1 MKFDPQKLITFENN
15 FSLPIA
21 GIDEVGRGPLA
32 GPVIAAAV
40 ILDRKNIPEGIN
52 DSKKIPKA
60 KRILLAEKIKENSIY
75 AYGAAS
81 EIEIDE
87 INILQASLLAMKRAS
102 DRLSVVPKTTLI
114 DGNFKPDIKN
124 NTISII
130 KGDSKSVS
138 IAAASILAKV
148 YRDEIMLK
156 YSKQFPEYG
165 FQTNSGYGTKEH
177 LSALKNYGITPIHRK
192 SFKPC
197 LLYTSPSPRDATLS
211 RMPSSA

>member
-1 MKFDPQKLITFENN
+1 MKYDPQKLIAFENN

-102 DRLSVVPKTTLI
+102 DGLSIVPKTILI
-114 DGNFKPDIKN
+114 DGNFKPDTKS

-192 SFKPC
+192 SFKPVHNI
-197 LLYTSPSPRDATLS
+197 LN
-211 RMPSSA
+211 

>member
-1 MKFDPQKLITFENN
+1 MKFDPQKLIAFENN

-102 DRLSVVPKTTLI
+102 DGLSIVPKTTLI

-138 IAAASILAKV
+138 VAAASILAKV

-192 SFKPC
+192 SFKPVHNI
-197 LLYTSPSPRDATLS
+197 LN
-211 RMPSSA
+211 

>member
-1 MKFDPQKLITFENN
+1 MKFDPQKLIAFENN

-75 AYGAAS
+75 SYGAAS

-192 SFKPC
+192 SFKPVHNI
-197 LLYTSPSPRDATLS
+197 LN
-211 RMPSSA
+211 

>member
-1 MKFDPQKLITFENN
+1 MKFDPQKLIAFENY

-87 INILQASLLAMKRAS
+87 INILQASLLAMKRES
-102 DRLSVVPKTTLI
+102 DGLSIVPKTTLI

-192 SFKPC
+192 SFKPVHNI
-197 LLYTSPSPRDATLS
+197 LN
-211 RMPSSA
+211 

>member
-1 MKFDPQKLITFENN
+1 MKFDPQKLIAFENN

-75 AYGAAS
+75 AYGVAS

-192 SFKPC
+192 SFKPVHNI
-197 LLYTSPSPRDATLS
+197 LN
-211 RMPSSA
+211 

>member
-1 MKFDPQKLITFENN
+1 MKYDPQKLIAFENN

-102 DRLSVVPKTTLI
+102 DGLSVVPKTTLI

-192 SFKPC
+192 SFKPVHNI
-197 LLYTSPSPRDATLS
+197 LN
-211 RMPSSA
+211 

>member
-1 MKFDPQKLITFENN
+1 MKFDPQKLIAFENN

-52 DSKKIPKA
+52 DSKKITKA

-102 DRLSVVPKTTLI
+102 DRLSVVPRTTLI

-192 SFKPC
+192 SFKPVHNI
-197 LLYTSPSPRDATLS
+197 LN
-211 RMPSSA
+211 

>member
-1 MKFDPQKLITFENN
+1 MKFDPQKLIAFENN

-102 DRLSVVPKTTLI
+102 DKLSVVPKTTLI

-192 SFKPC
+192 SFKPVHNI
-197 LLYTSPSPRDATLS
+197 LN
-211 RMPSSA
+211 

>member
-1 MKFDPQKLITFENN
+1 MKFNPQKLIAFENN

-102 DRLSVVPKTTLI
+102 DRLSIVPKTTLI

-192 SFKPC
+192 SFKPVHNI
-197 LLYTSPSPRDATLS
+197 LN
-211 RMPSSA
+211 

>member
-1 MKFDPQKLITFENN
+1 MKFDPQKLISFENN

-192 SFKPC
+192 SFKPVHNI
-197 LLYTSPSPRDATLS
+197 LN
-211 RMPSSA
+211 

>member
-1 MKFDPQKLITFENN
+1 MKFDPQKLIAFENN

-102 DRLSVVPKTTLI
+102 DRLLVVPKTTLI

-192 SFKPC
+192 SFKPVHNI
-197 LLYTSPSPRDATLS
+197 LN
-211 RMPSSA
+211 

>member
-1 MKFDPQKLITFENN
+1 MYL
-15 FSLPIA
+15 IA
-21 GIDEVGRGPLA
+21 GTDEVGRGCLA
-32 GPVIAAAV
+32 GPVVAAAV
-40 ILDRKNIPEGIN
+40 ILKKRIDNLR
-52 DSKKIPKA
+52 DSKALSPKIRGELA
-60 KRILLAEKIKENSIY
+60 KKILDNSY
-75 AYGAAS
+75 YGYGLVS
-81 EIEIDE
+81 NQKIDE
-87 INILQASLLAMKRAS
+87 INILNASLLAMKRAS

-192 SFKPC
+192 SFKPVHNI
-197 LLYTSPSPRDATLS
+197 LN
-211 RMPSSA
+211 

>member
-1 MKFDPQKLITFENN
+1 MKFDPQKLIAFENN

-102 DRLSVVPKTTLI
+102 DGLSVVPKTTLI

-130 KGDSKSVS
+130 KGDTKSVS

-192 SFKPC
+192 SFKPVHNI
-197 LLYTSPSPRDATLS
+197 LN
-211 RMPSSA
+211 

>member
-1 MKFDPQKLITFENN
+1 LNFDPQKLIAFENN

-102 DRLSVVPKTTLI
+102 DGLSIVPKTTLI

-192 SFKPC
+192 SFKPVHNI
-197 LLYTSPSPRDATLS
+197 LN
-211 RMPSSA
+211 

>member
-1 MKFDPQKLITFENN
+1 MKFDPQKLIAFENN

-60 KRILLAEKIKENSIY
+60 KRILLAEKIKENSNY

-192 SFKPC
+192 SFKPVHNI
-197 LLYTSPSPRDATLS
+197 LN
-211 RMPSSA
+211 

>member
-1 MKFDPQKLITFENN
+1 LKFDPHKLIAFENN

-192 SFKPC
+192 SFKPVHNI
-197 LLYTSPSPRDATLS
+197 LN
-211 RMPSSA
+211 

>member
-1 MKFDPQKLITFENN
+1 MKFDPQKLIAFENN

-81 EIEIDE
+81 ELEIDK
-87 INILQASLLAMKRAS
+87 INILQASLL
-102 DRLSVVPKTTLI
+102 LSLI
-114 DGNFKPDIKN
+114 HI
-124 NTISII
+124 
-130 KGDSKSVS
+130 
-138 IAAASILAKV
+138 
-148 YRDEIMLK
+148 
-156 YSKQFPEYG
+156 
-165 FQTNSGYGTKEH
+165 
-177 LSALKNYGITPIHRK
+177 
-192 SFKPC
+192 
-197 LLYTSPSPRDATLS
+197 
-211 RMPSSA
+211 

>member
-1 MKFDPQKLITFENN
+1 MKFDPQKLIAFENN

-81 EIEIDE
+81 EKEIDE

-192 SFKPC
+192 SFKPVHNI
-197 LLYTSPSPRDATLS
+197 LN
-211 RMPSSA
+211 

>member
-1 MKFDPQKLITFENN
+1 MKYDPQKLIAFENN

-192 SFKPC
+192 SFKPVHNI
-197 LLYTSPSPRDATLS
+197 LN
-211 RMPSSA
+211 

>member
-1 MKFDPQKLITFENN
+1 MKFDPQKLIAFENN

-124 NTISII
+124 NTISIV

-192 SFKPC
+192 SFKPVHNI
-197 LLYTSPSPRDATLS
+197 LN
-211 RMPSSA
+211 

>member
-1 MKFDPQKLITFENN
+1 MKFNPQKLIAFENN

-192 SFKPC
+192 SFKPVHNI
-197 LLYTSPSPRDATLS
+197 LN
-211 RMPSSA
+211 

>member
-1 MKFDPQKLITFENN
+1 MKFDPQKLIAFENN

-102 DRLSVVPKTTLI
+102 DGLSIVPKTTLI
-114 DGNFKPDIKN
+114 DGNFKSDIKN

-148 YRDEIMLK
+148 YRDEIMLE

-192 SFKPC
+192 SFKPVHNI
-197 LLYTSPSPRDATLS
+197 LN
-211 RMPSSA
+211 

>member
-1 MKFDPQKLITFENN
+1 MKFDPQKLIAFENY

-102 DRLSVVPKTTLI
+102 DGLSIVPKTTLI

-192 SFKPC
+192 SFKPVHNI
-197 LLYTSPSPRDATLS
+197 LN
-211 RMPSSA
+211 

>member
-1 MKFDPQKLITFENN
+1 MKFDPQKLIAFENN

-75 AYGAAS
+75 AYGTAS

-102 DRLSVVPKTTLI
+102 DGLSVVPKTTLI

-177 LSALKNYGITPIHRK
+177 LSALKNYGITPIHRN
-192 SFKPC
+192 SFKPVHNI
-197 LLYTSPSPRDATLS
+197 LN
-211 RMPSSA
+211 

>member
-1 MKFDPQKLITFENN
+1 MNFDPQKLIAFENN

-52 DSKKIPKA
+52 DSKKIPKS

-192 SFKPC
+192 SFKPVHNI
-197 LLYTSPSPRDATLS
+197 LN
-211 RMPSSA
+211 

>member
-1 MKFDPQKLITFENN
+1 MKFDPQKLIAFENN

-102 DRLSVVPKTTLI
+102 DGLSVVPKTTLI

-148 YRDEIMLK
+148 YRDEIMLR

-192 SFKPC
+192 SFKPVHNI
-197 LLYTSPSPRDATLS
+197 LN
-211 RMPSSA
+211 

>member
-1 MKFDPQKLITFENN
+1 MKYDPQKLIAFENN

-40 ILDRKNIPEGIN
+40 ILDRKNIPDGIN

-192 SFKPC
+192 SFKPVHNI
-197 LLYTSPSPRDATLS
+197 LN
-211 RMPSSA
+211 

>member
-1 MKFDPQKLITFENN
+1 MKFDSQKLIAFENN

-192 SFKPC
+192 SFKPVHNI
-197 LLYTSPSPRDATLS
+197 LN
-211 RMPSSA
+211 

>member
-1 MKFDPQKLITFENN
+1 MKFDPQKLIAFENN

-177 LSALKNYGITPIHRK
+177 LLAIKKCGITPIHRK
-192 SFKPC
+192 SFKPIHNI
-197 LLYTSPSPRDATLS
+197 LN
-211 RMPSSA
+211 

>member
-1 MKFDPQKLITFENN
+1 MKFDPQKLIAFENN

-52 DSKKIPKA
+52 DSKKIPKS
-60 KRILLAEKIKENSIY
+60 KRILLAEKIKKNSIY

-192 SFKPC
+192 SFKPVHNI
-197 LLYTSPSPRDATLS
+197 LN
-211 RMPSSA
+211 

>member
-1 MKFDPQKLITFENN
+1 MKFDPQKLIAFENN

-60 KRILLAEKIKENSIY
+60 KRILLAEKIKEHSIY
-75 AYGAAS
+75 AFGAAS

-87 INILQASLLAMKRAS
+87 INILQSSLLAMKRAS

-114 DGNFKPDIKN
+114 DGNFKPHIKN

-192 SFKPC
+192 SFKPVHNI
-197 LLYTSPSPRDATLS
+197 LN
-211 RMPSSA
+211 

>member
-1 MKFDPQKLITFENN
+1 MKFDPQKLIAFENY

-60 KRILLAEKIKENSIY
+60 KRILLADKIKENSIY

-192 SFKPC
+192 SFKPVHNI
-197 LLYTSPSPRDATLS
+197 LN
-211 RMPSSA
+211 

>member
-1 MKFDPQKLITFENN
+1 MKFDPQKLIAFENN

-40 ILDRKNIPEGIN
+40 ILDRKKISKEIN
-52 DSKKIPKA
+52 DSKKISKA

-192 SFKPC
+192 SFKPVHNI
-197 LLYTSPSPRDATLS
+197 LN
-211 RMPSSA
+211 

>member
-1 MKFDPQKLITFENN
+1 MKFDPQKLIAFENN

-40 ILDRKNIPEGIN
+40 ILDRKNIPEEIN

-192 SFKPC
+192 SFKPVHNI
-197 LLYTSPSPRDATLS
+197 LN
-211 RMPSSA
+211 

>member
-1 MKFDPQKLITFENN
+1 MKFDPQKLIAFENN

-156 YSKQFPEYG
+156 YSKRFPEYG

-192 SFKPC
+192 SFKPVHNI
-197 LLYTSPSPRDATLS
+197 LN
-211 RMPSSA
+211 

>member
-1 MKFDPQKLITFENN
+1 MKFDPQKLIAFENN

-87 INILQASLLAMKRAS
+87 INILQASLLAMKRSS

-192 SFKPC
+192 SFKPVHNI
-197 LLYTSPSPRDATLS
+197 LN
-211 RMPSSA
+211 

>member
-192 SFKPC
+192 SSKPVHNI
-197 LLYTSPSPRDATLS
+197 LN
-211 RMPSSA
+211 

>member
-1 MKFDPQKLITFENN
+1 MKFDPQKLIAFENN

-87 INILQASLLAMKRAS
+87 INILQASLLAMKRAN

-192 SFKPC
+192 SFKPVHNI
-197 LLYTSPSPRDATLS
+197 LN
-211 RMPSSA
+211 